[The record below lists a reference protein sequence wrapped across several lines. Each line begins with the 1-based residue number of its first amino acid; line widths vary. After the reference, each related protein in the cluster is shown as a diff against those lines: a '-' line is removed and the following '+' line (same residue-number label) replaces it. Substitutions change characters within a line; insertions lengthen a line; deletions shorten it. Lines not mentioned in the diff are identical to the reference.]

1 MDGFPGSDEEVDEYA
16 EVGGG
21 ISYKKKPSKEK
32 PSKDKARAAAKPI
45 SNGKKKKDSASG
57 KASTSVKVTKT
68 VKPPVRA
75 IPPKPKKRAVYE
87 SEIDEES
94 DGHISEGTK

>member
-1 MDGFPGSDEEVDEYA
+1 MP
-16 EVGGG
+16 
-21 ISYKKKPSKEK
+21 YKKKPSKEK

-45 SNGKKKKDSASG
+45 SNGKKKKDRDSASG

-68 VKPPVRA
+68 VKPPIRA